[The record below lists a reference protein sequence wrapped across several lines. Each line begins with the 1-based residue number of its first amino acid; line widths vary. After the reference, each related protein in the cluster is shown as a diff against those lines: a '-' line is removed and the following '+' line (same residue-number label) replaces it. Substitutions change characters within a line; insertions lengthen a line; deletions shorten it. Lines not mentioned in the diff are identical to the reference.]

1 MEENDLFA
9 YIYKKK
15 LKQSHH
21 YEYIELLH
29 CT

>member
-9 YIYKKK
+9 YIYKK

-21 YEYIELLH
+21 YEFIELLH